1 MFKFKILWIF
11 CYLLPMVWSDCILQ
25 FPHNME
31 YVPEWKTEIGK
42 RWFKIP
48 YITRGLLMK
57 EGETFEGHC
66 PTKFNF
72 EENLRCSYSTEFDDC
87 SETSSPSDIET
98 LTVTCDGG
106 LLGYN
111 NNIISPHTT
120 LRCNDVEWSISQ
132 WETMEISESESW
144 CRDKHQIF
152 TLSTKNLKPN
162 RTLAYICYDLNEFSL
177 QAVKYKTVHH
187 QVNNWNTKLM
197 PITLSSLPA
206 TSPLSNEVKFLNP
219 TFLHIQNELLQDQLE
234 YISDAN
240 AWLKLANYEYGS
252 IIQSGPY
259 LRYFKQYNEL
269 LDILWWHNLRITNW
283 QRFLNAFEEHTKTEN
298 TYDVYMG
305 TLDVVKIPSWSNPN
319 EMEYLEL
326 ENGFVNGTA
335 PQYVWTY
342 LESSDD
348 KNPDLYVFGY
358 NSPYAEFFNY
368 NDVAFCRDICDE
380 IDWLKDVRSTF
391 HYANF
396 GFIFCC
402 NLDSL
407 KDSPYVQKLP
417 HRLTSRRL
425 LYQKENV
432 SVPSQASRI
441 ENIKTNFKFKALE
454 GLNRIK
460 EFLRKKE

>member
-72 EENLRCSYSTEFDDC
+72 EENPRCSYSTEFDDC

-219 TFLHIQNELLQDQLE
+219 SFLHIQNELLQDQLE

-326 ENGFVNGTA
+326 E
-335 PQYVWTY
+335 
-342 LESSDD
+342 
-348 KNPDLYVFGY
+348 
-358 NSPYAEFFNY
+358 FFNY